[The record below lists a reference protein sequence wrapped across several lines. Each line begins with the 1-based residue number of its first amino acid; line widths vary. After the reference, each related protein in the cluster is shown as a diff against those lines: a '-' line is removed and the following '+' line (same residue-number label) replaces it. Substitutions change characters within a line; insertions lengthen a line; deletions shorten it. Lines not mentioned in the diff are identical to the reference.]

1 MPTGSAQNTIER
13 DVLVVIPTLNEEG
26 YIEACLR
33 SLFGGDTDRYT
44 AVVCDGGS
52 VDRTQEIVRELSAE
66 FPQLSLLK
74 NPRKLQSAAVNLA
87 VSQLA
92 SPNIKYI
99 VRCDA
104 HSIYPDNFL
113 DDIVKSL
120 EATGAASVVTAMD
133 SVGTTC
139 FEKANAW
146 AVDSLLGSGGAAHRG
161 GTKSGYVDHGHHAGF
176 DVGWFRKVGGY
187 DESFSH
193 NEDAEYDHRLSLAG
207 GSIFLDADTRIEYT
221 PRGDGPSLARQY
233 FNYGKGRAKT
243 ILKHSVRPKIRQLVP
258 VAAVLGILFGV
269 VLLPLSP
276 WFALLPVSYLVL
288 MMLVSLTYALS
299 KMSLCGLWTG
309 IALATMHLSW
319 GSGFLSQVLKHHSS
333 RSERPVSNNIQKQR

>member
-1 MPTGSAQNTIER
+1 MPAGSAQHTASR
-13 DVLVVIPTLNEEG
+13 DVLVVLPTLNEEG

-33 SLFGGDTDRYT
+33 SLLGGAADRYT

-52 VDRTQEIVRELSAE
+52 SDRTREIVGDLSTE

-74 NPRKLQSAAVNLA
+74 NPKKLQSAAVNLA
-87 VSQLA
+87 VSQVT
-92 SPNIKYI
+92 SPDTKYI
-99 VRCDA
+99 IRCDA
-104 HSIYPDNFL
+104 HSIYPENFL
-113 DDIVKSL
+113 DDIVSSL
-120 EATGAASVVTAMD
+120 ETTGAASVVTAMD

-161 GTKSGYVDHGHHAGF
+161 GSKSGYVDHGHHAGF
-176 DVGWFRKVGGY
+176 DLGWFRKVGGY

-207 GSIFLDADTRIEYT
+207 GSIYLDADTRIEYT
-221 PRGDGPSLARQY
+221 PRGDIQSLARQY
-233 FNYGKGRAKT
+233 FNYGKGRART
-243 ILKHSVRPKIRQLVP
+243 ILKHAVRPKIRQLVP

-269 VLLPLSP
+269 ALLPLSP
-276 WFALLPVSYLVL
+276 WFALLPVSYLVVAVT
-288 MMLVSLTYALS
+288 VSLTFALS

-309 IALATMHLSW
+309 FALATMHLSW
-319 GSGFLSQVLKHHSS
+319 GSGFLSQVLKHYSG
-333 RSERPVSNNIQKQR
+333 RSERSVSNNIQKQR